1 MILLKESDL
10 YDRLTNIS
18 TLPEI
23 SNFFTFIPCVFRIC
37 RHILCSNCI
46 TGNRD
51 IYVINHCIFRIAD
64 GAHGHLVCQ
73 CKCTVTRTQNSH
85 FWICVGINDGTAFT
99 FDKCPRIIDE
109 ICVEWRTVPFRH
121 LNLYEDIHIFRC
133 AVCYNR
139 IDGYAVSWTNLFGAR
154 TDAQIELKDDLFRE
168 SRRSALGKKQVRNS
182 IRNDHGRQKES
193 RPQSNRNDLFL
204 QF

>member
-1 MILLKESDL
+1 MILSKKAYLFNQ
-10 YDRLTNIS
+10 LTNIS
-18 TLPEI
+18 TLPDI
-23 SNFFTFIPCVFRIC
+23 SNFFTFIPCVVRIC

-73 CKCTVTRTQNSH
+73 CKCTVTWAQGRH
-85 FWICVGINDGTAFT
+85 FWICVGVNDCTAST
-99 FDKCPRIIDE
+99 LDKHPRFISTKS
-109 ICVEWRTVPFRH
+109 VERGTVPFRH

-139 IDGYAVSWTNLFGAR
+139 IDGYAVSWTNLLGAR
-154 TDAQIELKDDLFRE
+154 TDAKIKRKDDYFRE
-168 SRRSALGKKQVRNS
+168 SRRSALRKKT
-182 IRNDHGRQKES
+182 G
-193 RPQSNRNDLFL
+193 L
-204 QF
+204 